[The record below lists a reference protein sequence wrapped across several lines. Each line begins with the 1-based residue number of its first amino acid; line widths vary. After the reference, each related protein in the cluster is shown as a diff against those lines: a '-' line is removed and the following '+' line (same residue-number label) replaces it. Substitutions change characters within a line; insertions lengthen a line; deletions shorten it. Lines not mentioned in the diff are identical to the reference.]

1 MQRPWVWILL
11 AAPMVLVISF
21 FVMMLTDSGERQ
33 IRSAPTRVSGEAAI
47 GGPFTL
53 VNHLGETVTDESFR
67 GRAMLIYFGFTYC
80 PDICPF
86 SLQIMA
92 AAMEQLTPEERAR
105 VQPLLITVDPRRDTV
120 EQLAQY
126 VDSPAF
132 PENLMGL
139 TGTEEQVREAAAQYR
154 VVYRINDE
162 DDPENYLVDHSSII
176 YLMGS
181 DGRFVDDVFAHGS
194 DPASVASRLQ
204 QFLEEEDASS

>member
-1 MQRPWVWILL
+1 MQRPWVLILL

-21 FVMMLTDSGERQ
+21 FVMMLTDRGEREM
-33 IRSAPTRVSGEAAI
+33 RSAPTRVSREAAI

-92 AAMEQLTPEERAR
+92 AAMDQLTPEERAR
-105 VQPLLITVDPRRDTV
+105 IQPLLITVDPRRDTV

-126 VDSPAF
+126 VESPAF

-181 DGRFVDDVFAHGS
+181 DGRFVDVFAHGS